1 MEGDGARR
9 QCEIVGGG
17 AAEHGV
23 YGSGRAS
30 VSSSRIASSLLN
42 SCSNASTRFEPSL
55 ISFSVSGE
63 ESSDFVAVLLDVSFI
78 ALRSCRE
85 LAGSWAGAEPRV
97 ESLGGLIPLC
107 SG

>member
-1 MEGDGARR
+1 
-9 QCEIVGGG
+9 
-17 AAEHGV
+17 
-23 YGSGRAS
+23 
-30 VSSSRIASSLLN
+30 
-42 SCSNASTRFEPSL
+42 
-55 ISFSVSGE
+55 
-63 ESSDFVAVLLDVSFI
+63 VLLDVSFI